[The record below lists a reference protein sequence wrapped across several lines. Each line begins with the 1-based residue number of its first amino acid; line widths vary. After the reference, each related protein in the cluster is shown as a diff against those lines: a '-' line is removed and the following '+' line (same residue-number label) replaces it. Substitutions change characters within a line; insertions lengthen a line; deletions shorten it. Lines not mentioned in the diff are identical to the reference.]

1 MTAIDPRMDA
11 ARLIEQLNSM
21 RDSAAGLQA
30 NRNTEAGSD
39 FSALIRH
46 YMGEVNNAQQQATTV
61 AADFES
67 GAGDVQLL
75 DVMVSL
81 QKSRIAFEA
90 LTQVRNRFLSA
101 YQEIMNMQV

>member
-1 MTAIDPRMDA
+1 MTAVDPRMEA
-11 ARLIEQLNSM
+11 ARLIDQLNSM

-30 NRNTEAGSD
+30 NRDTAPGGDFGS
-39 FSALIRH
+39 LLHH
-46 YMGEVNNAQQQATTV
+46 YIGEVNSTQQQATTL
-61 AADFES
+61 AANFES
-67 GAGDVQLL
+67 GASDVQLL

-90 LTQVRNRFLSA
+90 LTQVRNRFLIA

>member
-1 MTAIDPRMDA
+1 MSAVDPQA
-11 ARLIEQLNSM
+11 AASQLVAQLNSM
-21 RDSAAGLQA
+21 RDNAAGLQS
-30 NRNTEAGSD
+30 NRGDETGD
-39 FSALIRH
+39 FGAVMRH
-46 YMGEVNNAQQQATTV
+46 YINQVNQAQQQATSV
-61 AADFES
+61 AAEFES
-67 GAGDVQLL
+67 GARDVQLL

>member
-1 MTAIDPRMDA
+1 MTAVDPQA
-11 ARLIEQLNSM
+11 AATSLIAQLDSM
-21 RDSAAGLQA
+21 RDNAAGLQA
-30 NRNTEAGSD
+30 DRKAGSGGD
-39 FSALIRH
+39 FSAVFRQYIDQ
-46 YMGEVNNAQQQATTV
+46 VNSVQQQATAL

-67 GAGDVQLL
+67 GARDVQLL

>member
-1 MTAIDPRMDA
+1 MTAIDPQA
-11 ARLIEQLNSM
+11 AAASLIAQLDSM
-21 RDSAAGLQA
+21 RDNAAGLQT
-30 NRNTEAGSD
+30 NRNAGSSGD

-46 YMGEVNNAQQQATTV
+46 YIDEVNGVQQQATTL

-67 GAGDVQLL
+67 GARDVQLL

>member
-1 MTAIDPRMDA
+1 MNAVDPQMAA
-11 ARLIEQLNSM
+11 ARLLEQLHSM
-21 RDSAAGLQA
+21 RDSAGAMQA
-30 NRNTEAGSD
+30 NRSASANSD
-39 FSALIRH
+39 FGAVMKH
-46 YMGEVNNAQQQATTV
+46 YVDQVNAAQQQAKTL